1 MMKASVVTDL
11 QQEEAGTRA
20 MRVGKKIIKISFAT
34 ISTELPVSLGEKR
47 NANEILICCLGFYGA
62 AFVPRYCSSSPVKG
76 TRCEGRRKRGG
87 EDGPGQRALG
97 LRTATGASGGHS
109 GESLPPWPPGLG
121 FPSWR
126 NPTGQSLSL
135 PVSYPFSP
143 RLTDNQRQSHHET
156 TGRGS

>member
-109 GESLPPWPPGLG
+109 GESLPPWPPGSAPQLEE
-121 FPSWR
+121 
-126 NPTGQSLSL
+126 
-135 PVSYPFSP
+135 SYRPKPFSS
-143 RLTDNQRQSHHET
+143 RFLSFFSAADRQSTAEPP
-156 TGRGS
+156 

>member
-20 MRVGKKIIKISFAT
+20 LRVGKKIIKISFAT

-87 EDGPGQRALG
+87 
-97 LRTATGASGGHS
+97 
-109 GESLPPWPPGLG
+109 
-121 FPSWR
+121 
-126 NPTGQSLSL
+126 
-135 PVSYPFSP
+135 
-143 RLTDNQRQSHHET
+143 
-156 TGRGS
+156 